1 MGKIFLKVSILIQK
15 KNMLKIRKLIWRRK
29 KRKRSS
35 DCLQSKLGLKLAKNS
50 KRKKSSQTW
59 DQYTLPTAAGK
70 RENKRKMRVSKR
82 KKRTKK
88 KTKKKKI
95 RK

>member
-70 RENKRKMRVSKR
+70 R
-82 KKRTKK
+82 KK
-88 KTKKKKI
+88 KEINAEESKI
-95 RK
+95 PTSVHV